1 MSMRRLVSAAL
12 CVACLAGSCR
22 AAVAERLV
30 TALSNYRVSV
40 SSSFTGVDLVLFGT
54 IEREGLTAGRAGGYD
69 IVVTVMGPRQM
80 MVTRRKDRV
89 FGIWV
94 NVDSRTFVA
103 APSYLAVLT
112 NRPIDQIAPP
122 EDLRRLQIGLENTV
136 LPQEIGEDIAD
147 VSHDDPFRVAF
158 LRLMVQQGLYR
169 EQTNAVTFLTPT
181 AFRTTIPVPADAAIG
196 AYEVDVKLFADGALV
211 ARDVS
216 AFELYKVGFEQ
227 FVAYAAHA
235 HGLLYGLA
243 TAGLALLVGWL
254 ASVVFRRD

>member
-1 MSMRRLVSAAL
+1 MKRPRLVTAAL
-12 CVACLAGSCR
+12 CLVCLAVSAGP
-22 AAVAERLV
+22 APAERLV
-30 TALSNYRVSV
+30 TALSTYRVSV
-40 SSSFTGVDLVLFGT
+40 SSSFAGADVVLFGT

-69 IVVTVMGPRQM
+69 VVVTVMGPRQM
-80 MVTRRKDRV
+80 MVTRRKERV
-89 FGIWV
+89 LGIWV

-122 EDLRRLQIGLENTV
+122 EDLRRLQIGLDNTV
-136 LPQEIGEDIAD
+136 LPQEVGEDIAD
-147 VSHDDPFRVAF
+147 VTHDDPFRTAF
-158 LRLMVQQGLYR
+158 LRLMEQHGLYR
-169 EQTNAVTFLTPT
+169 QQTNAVTFLTPQ
-181 AFRTTIPVPADAAIG
+181 AFRSTIPVPADAPIG

-227 FVAYAAHA
+227 FVANAAHT

-243 TAGLALLVGWL
+243 TAGLALVIGWL